1 MIVGEGASA
10 INERFYD
17 EFWQSCPDFSRYNP
31 GVLHRRRVI
40 LELLR
45 MTSHAAP
52 HGILDVGCGNGEL
65 LMWLRSVFG
74 DDTRLNG
81 ADLSR
86 ETIEENKK
94 RHPFATFYDLNVETS
109 SLDDSFAVVLCT
121 EVIEHLDD
129 RRHAIENLAKMVAP
143 GGHLILTCPTG
154 KLHSTEAFRACVT
167 PDAEGASVSADCC
180 GTRGARAES
189 VGLPAL
195 YSHQVRDQ
203 SSSGMGTKD
212 VRHGAIRAAR
222 KASFEGP
229 ILSQLSQSTIG
240 AARVS
245 ALRAREATLGATH
258 RSKRNWRARTPGCAS
273 LLWDVR

>member
-154 KLHSTEAFRACVT
+154 KLHSTERHFGHVSHPT
-167 PDAEGASVSADCC
+167 PKELRSQLTAAGLEVRELRVWGFPLYTATKYATNLRPEWALKTFATARYGRREKLVSK
-180 GTRGARAES
+180 
-189 VGLPAL
+189 AL
-195 YSHQVRDQ
+195 YYLNYLNLRSAPL
-203 SSSGMGTKD
+203 GC
-212 VRHGAIRAAR
+212 
-222 KASFEGP
+222 
-229 ILSQLSQSTIG
+229 QLF
-240 AARVS
+240 
-245 ALRAREATLGATH
+245 ALA
-258 RSKRNWRARTPGCAS
+258 KQP
-273 LLWDVR
+273 